1 MRLGLTTPREDVAAS
16 ARLVERLGFDSFWC
30 FDAIGRGFILPDP
43 LIAATVAASVTE
55 RITVGTCVLQVP
67 LRRPVELA
75 HRILTAH
82 HLSGGRFLLGVGAG
96 STKGDFDAIGVDFAT
111 RMQAMDEALAVMRR
125 LWRGEQVGAANLT
138 PWPSAIGGPPVLIG
152 SWSGKQW
159 IPRAAREFDGWIA
172 SAAKTSYAALADGIR
187 RYREA
192 GGKRAIVTNIAA
204 DLGHPFSGHGGP
216 TPQDPQTPSAMPDDA
231 PFHLRCDANTA
242 ATRLKRLVDLGF
254 DDAILVPRN
263 HLEATLAPLRALL
276 P

>member
-1 MRLGLTTPREDVAAS
+1 MRLGLTTPREDIAAA
-16 ARLVERLGFDSFWC
+16 ARLVEKLGFDSFWC

-96 STKGDFDAIGVDFAT
+96 STRADFDAIGLDFAT
-111 RMQAMDEALAVMRR
+111 RMQALDEALAVMRR

-138 PWPSAIGGPPVLIG
+138 PWPAALGGPPVLIG

-172 SAAKTSYAALADGIR
+172 SGAKTSFATLADGIQ

-192 GGKRAIVTNIAA
+192 GGRRAIVTNIAA
-204 DLGHPFSGHGGP
+204 DLGHP
-216 TPQDPQTPSAMPDDA
+216 TEAMPDDA
-231 PFHLRCDANTA
+231 PFHLRCDPNTA

-254 DDAILVPRN
+254 DDAILVPRG
-263 HLEATLAPLRALL
+263 HTEATLAPLRALL